1 MNFSDIF
8 VNTGDKIVKLY
19 DIFVKPVDKIEIV
32 TDIFVNMTDIFTASK
47 VILTIEAED
56 MRSPK
61 IIEQKTLL

>member
-1 MNFSDIF
+1 M
-8 VNTGDKIVKLY
+8 KLY